1 MHVVTLGDVMLDVI
15 VEVPAGL
22 RPDDDS
28 EATIT
33 LAAGGQAANV
43 ASWVAKLGASATLV
57 GPRGRSSASTLITE
71 RLLAHGIEFAG
82 IDVDDAGTVVSIVAP
97 GTRTLASD
105 PGDLSWLNRV
115 DEARVAGEVDWL
127 HVSGY
132 PLLRAADP
140 TAILRTVEGFQMAG
154 AKISVDLS
162 STSLIE
168 SYGVARFAR
177 LLEAMRPD
185 LVFGNATEWDALGLD
200 PASAAFDV
208 VRKDGPAG
216 ATVVRR
222 GVATEHPAHTVEVV
236 DVTGG
241 GDALAA
247 GYLVGG
253 PELAMRTAA
262 RCVAQRGAQPPA

>member
-1 MHVVTLGDVMLDVI
+1 MHIATLGDVMLDII

-22 RPDDDS
+22 CPDDDS
-28 EATIT
+28 QAMIT

-43 ASWVAKLGASATLV
+43 ACWAAELGASATVV

-82 IDVDDAGTVVSIVAP
+82 IDVDDAGVVVSIVGA

-115 DEARVAGEVDWL
+115 EEARVAGQVDWL
-127 HVSGY
+127 HLSGY

-140 TAILRTVEGFQMAG
+140 TAILRTVGGFRMTG
-154 AKISVDLS
+154 TKISVDLS
-162 STSLIE
+162 SASLIE
-168 SYGVARFAR
+168 SYGVARLAR

-185 LVFGNATEWDALGLD
+185 VVFGTATEWDALGLD
-200 PASAAFDV
+200 PASTAFDV

-222 GVATEHPAHTVEVV
+222 GVVTEHPAHTVEVV

-262 RCVAQRGAQPPA
+262 RCVAQRGAQPSV